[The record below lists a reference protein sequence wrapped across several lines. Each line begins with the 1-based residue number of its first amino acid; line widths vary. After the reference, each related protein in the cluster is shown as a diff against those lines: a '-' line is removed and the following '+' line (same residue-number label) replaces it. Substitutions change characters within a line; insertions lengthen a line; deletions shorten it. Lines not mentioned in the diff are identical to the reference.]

1 MSTILIAFE
10 RESEQSALETLL
22 SGRGHR
28 VVKSSNGLAA
38 LDSARREPPQ
48 AIVSDIVLPRMDGF
62 ALCRKWKQDERL
74 QGIPFLFYTRRHDD
88 PKYERFAL
96 ELGAERFLARSTPPD
111 KLLMALDELL
121 PNGHVN
127 GHTATGAF
135 AAVNGAAN
143 GHGNGTSG
151 NTRPMAMLDTQAIKR
166 MALLEKSQADALE
179 RAQFAQ
185 RQQAAQAE
193 ALEKAQRQ
201 YAAQTE
207 ALEQAQR
214 QQAAQAETLEK
225 VQRQLA
231 AQAEALEKAQR
242 QLAAQAEALEK
253 AQRQQA
259 PQNEALEKTQRQY
272 ADQSTAL
279 DKAQRQ
285 YADQT
290 AALEKAQRQY
300 VDQAAALDKAE
311 RQQAEQAQAL
321 ENAQKLQASQAEAL
335 ERAQRALAETT
346 EKLERAQRA
355 QTEATERLER
365 AQVEAHE
372 KALQAQ
378 AQAEALERAVQ
389 AHSRLRA
396 QVTELE
402 ATNQR
407 LAAGEARFRRVFEG
421 NPLPMWITDHATGGF
436 IAVNEAALSLY
447 GYSRAEFL
455 ALKASALEM
464 PDAGSHDPS
473 ISFHQR
479 KDGGGIS
486 LSIATQRIEFDG
498 RSADLVSAYDL
509 TPRLEVERQIKQE
522 QARSGRALLDS
533 AADGSWLLAADGQI
547 LDVNTTYCRMSGYSK
562 DELLTMNAAD
572 IEDITSGETTM
583 RLQLGRV
590 RGGGRYETKHRRKD
604 GSLFDVEV
612 SVGLLENALEN
623 SRAGDSIVL
632 IRDVAQ
638 RRRDLVSQRIAQ
650 RQSEFLVDLFKQA
663 DGSDESSIVRRVI
676 DQAIEVTQSPL
687 AYLYLVDPAQRMITL
702 AAWRDQSKTQVV
714 MADSEPQQIGRAVLF
729 TECVRSKHITTNN
742 DASRKPQIDGLP
754 DLTRYLAVPIL
765 FGDSVFAVLGVGN
778 RDSSYGEDDQR
789 LLAMLGDGIG
799 RVLHWKRSHAVTL
812 SALQRTDVALQGMI
826 DSFVRMSERHDP
838 YTAGSAR
845 RLAALAV
852 AIGREA
858 GLDGQRQHGL
868 RVAALLH
875 DIGNIAVPASILSK
889 PAPLTE
895 TEQALMRTHVEEG
908 CQLLAEIDFGAP
920 VADIVYQSHE
930 RFNGSGYPRGLKG
943 EEIMIE
949 ARILAIADTV
959 EAMCSPRPYR
969 HAAGMDAALDE
980 INRGSGKLYDQHLVA
995 ACMRLIREHGFT
1007 LPE

>member
-1 MSTILIAFE
+1 MSVILIAFE

-38 LDSARREPPQ
+38 LDTARREPPH

-74 QGIPFLFYTRRHDD
+74 QSIPFLFYTRRHDD
-88 PKYERFAL
+88 PKYERFAI
-96 ELGAERFLARSTPPD
+96 ELGAERFLARSTPPET
-111 KLLMALDELL
+111 LLNALDELL
-121 PNGHVN
+121 LNGLANGNGHAAAAL
-127 GHTATGAF
+127 ATGTH
-135 AAVNGAAN
+135 AAAALTTGAHAAKSLATGVHAAMN

-151 NTRPMAMLDTQAIKR
+151 STRPMNMLDTQAVKR
-166 MALLEKSQADALE
+166 MALQEKAQAEAAE
-179 RAQFAQ
+179 RVQFAQ
-185 RQQAAQAE
+185 RQLATQTEALEKAQRQHAAQAEALEKSQKLQAAQAEALDKAHKLQAAQAE
-193 ALEKAQRQ
+193 ALERSQR
-201 YAAQTE
+201 
-207 ALEQAQR
+207 
-214 QQAAQAETLEK
+214 
-225 VQRQLA
+225 
-231 AQAEALEKAQR
+231 AQAEAA
-242 QLAAQAEALEK
+242 
-253 AQRQQA
+253 
-259 PQNEALEKTQRQY
+259 
-272 ADQSTAL
+272 
-279 DKAQRQ
+279 
-285 YADQT
+285 
-290 AALEKAQRQY
+290 
-300 VDQAAALDKAE
+300 
-311 RQQAEQAQAL
+311 
-321 ENAQKLQASQAEAL
+321 
-335 ERAQRALAETT
+335 

-355 QTEATERLER
+355 QAEAAEKLERAQRAQAEISDKLERAQRAQSEATERLER

-372 KALQAQ
+372 KAQQAM

-396 QVTELE
+396 QLTDLE

-421 NPLPMWITDHATGGF
+421 NPLPMWIADQATAGF
-436 IAVNEAALSLY
+436 IAVNDAALSMY

-455 ALKASALEM
+455 ALKAADLDM
-464 PDAGSHDPS
+464 PNAEAHDAGVTAHK
-473 ISFHQR
+473 R

-486 LSIATQRIEFDG
+486 LSLASQKIEFDG
-498 RSADLVSAYDL
+498 RSAELVCAYDL
-509 TPRLEVERQIKQE
+509 TPRLEVERQLQE
-522 QARSGRALLDS
+522 QAQKGPTILDS

-547 LDVNTTYCRMSGYSK
+547 MDVNTAYTRMSGYSK
-562 DELLTMNAAD
+562 EELLTMNAAD

-612 SVGLLENALEN
+612 SVGLLDNAK
-623 SRAGDSIVL
+623 GDSIVL

-638 RRRDLVSQRIAQ
+638 RRRELVSQRITH
-650 RQSEFLVDLFKQA
+650 RQLDFLVDLFKQA
-663 DGSDESSIVRRVI
+663 DVSDESAVVRRVI
-676 DQAIEVTQSPL
+676 DQAMEVTQSPL

-702 AAWRDQSKTQVV
+702 AAWRDQSKPQVV

-729 TECVRSKHITTNN
+729 TECVRGKHITVSN
-742 DASRKPQIDGLP
+742 DAARKPQIDGLP
-754 DLTRYLAVPIL
+754 DLTRYLAVPVL

-778 RDSSYGEDDQR
+778 RESNFNEDDQR
-789 LLAMLGDGIG
+789 LLAMLGDGLG

-838 YTAGSAR
+838 YTAGSSR

-858 GLDGQRQHGL
+858 GLDGQHQHGL

-908 CQLLAEIDFGAP
+908 CQLLADIDFGAP

-930 RFNGSGYPRGLKG
+930 RYDGSGYPRGLKG

-969 HAAGMDAALDE
+969 PAAGLDAAIDE

-995 ACMRLIREHGFT
+995 ACTRLVRQHGFT

>member
-1 MSTILIAFE
+1 MGVILIAFE

-74 QGIPFLFYTRRHDD
+74 QNIPFLFYTRRHDD

-96 ELGAERFLARSTPPD
+96 ELGAERFLTRSTQPE
-111 KLLMALDELL
+111 KLLTALDELL
-121 PNGHVN
+121 PNGFAN
-127 GHTATGAF
+127 GA
-135 AAVNGAAN
+135 GAAN
-143 GHGNGTSG
+143 SHGNGNSG
-151 NTRPMAMLDTQAIKR
+151 STRPMTMLDTQAMKR
-166 MALLEKSQADALE
+166 MALLEKSQAEALE

-185 RQQAAQAE
+185 RQQAAQ
-193 ALEKAQRQ
+193 
-201 YAAQTE
+201 T
-207 ALEQAQR
+207 
-214 QQAAQAETLEK
+214 
-225 VQRQLA
+225 
-231 AQAEALEKAQR
+231 
-242 QLAAQAEALEK
+242 EALEK

-259 PQNEALEKTQRQY
+259 EQAE
-272 ADQSTAL
+272 AL
-279 DKAQRQ
+279 DKAQ
-285 YADQT
+285 
-290 AALEKAQRQY
+290 
-300 VDQAAALDKAE
+300 
-311 RQQAEQAQAL
+311 
-321 ENAQKLQASQAEAL
+321 KLQAAQAEAL
-335 ERAQRALAETT
+335 ERAQRAQAEAA
-346 EKLERAQRA
+346 ERLELAQRA
-355 QTEATERLER
+355 QVEATERLER

-372 KALQAQ
+372 KAEQAQ

-389 AHSRLRA
+389 AHGRLRA
-396 QVTELE
+396 QITELE

-421 NPLPMWITDHATGGF
+421 NPLPMWIADHATGGF

-447 GYSRAEFL
+447 GYSRGEFL
-455 ALKASALEM
+455 ALKASALEISGAE
-464 PDAGSHDPS
+464 AGNSSVAIHK
-473 ISFHQR
+473 R
-479 KDGGGIS
+479 KDGGPLS
-486 LSIATQRIEFDG
+486 LSLSTQRIEFDG
-498 RSADLVSAYDL
+498 RSADLVCAYDL
-509 TPRLEVERQIKQE
+509 SPRLDVERRLQQ
-522 QARSGRALLDS
+522 QAQSGRAILDS

-547 LDVNTTYCRMSGYSK
+547 LDVNTAYCRMSGYSK
-562 DELLTMNAAD
+562 EELLAMNAAD
-572 IEDITSGETTM
+572 IEDLTSGEITM

-604 GSLFDVEV
+604 GTLFDVEV
-612 SVGLLENALEN
+612 SVGLLENGLEN
-623 SRAGDSIVL
+623 SKAGDSIVL
-632 IRDVAQ
+632 IRDIGQ
-638 RRRDLVSQRIAQ
+638 RRRELVSQRVAQ
-650 RQSEFLVDLFKQA
+650 RQSDFIVDLFKQA
-663 DGSDESSIVRRVI
+663 DVLDESAIVRRVI
-676 DQAIEVTQSPL
+676 DQALEVTHSPL
-687 AYLYLVDPAQRMITL
+687 AYLYLVDPAQKLITL
-702 AAWRDQSKTQVV
+702 AAWRDHSKQQVV
-714 MADSEPQQIGRAVLF
+714 MADSEPQPIGRAVLF
-729 TECVRSKHITTNN
+729 AECVRTKHITCDN
-742 DASRKPQIDGLP
+742 DVARKPQIDGLP
-754 DLTRYLAVPIL
+754 DVTRYLAVPVL
-765 FGDSVFAVLGVGN
+765 FGDSAFAVLGVGN
-778 RDSSYGEDDQR
+778 RETSYNEDDQR
-789 LLAMLGDGIG
+789 MLAMLRDGIG

-852 AIGREA
+852 ALGREA

-908 CQLLAEIDFGAP
+908 CHLLADINFGAP

-930 RFNGSGYPRGLKG
+930 RWNGSGYPRGIKG
-943 EEIMIE
+943 EEIMLE

-969 HAAGMDAALDE
+969 PAVGMDAAIDE

-995 ACMRLIREHGFT
+995 ACTRLVRQHGFT

>member
-1 MSTILIAFE
+1 MT
-10 RESEQSALETLL
+10 
-22 SGRGHR
+22 
-28 VVKSSNGLAA
+28 
-38 LDSARREPPQ
+38 
-48 AIVSDIVLPRMDGF
+48 
-62 ALCRKWKQDERL
+62 
-74 QGIPFLFYTRRHDD
+74 
-88 PKYERFAL
+88 
-96 ELGAERFLARSTPPD
+96 
-111 KLLMALDELL
+111 
-121 PNGHVN
+121 
-127 GHTATGAF
+127 
-135 AAVNGAAN
+135 
-143 GHGNGTSG
+143 
-151 NTRPMAMLDTQAIKR
+151 MLDTQAIKR

-185 RQQAAQAE
+185 RQQASQTE

-214 QQAAQAETLEK
+214 QQATQAEVLEK

-231 AQAEALEKAQR
+231 SQAEALEKAQR
-242 QLAAQAEALEK
+242 QLAAQAEALDK

-259 PQNEALEKTQRQY
+259 PQNEALEK
-272 ADQSTAL
+272 
-279 DKAQRQ
+279 AQRQ
-285 YADQT
+285 HVDQT

-300 VDQAAALDKAE
+300 AEQTAALEKAQ
-311 RQQAEQAQAL
+311 RQYAEQ
-321 ENAQKLQASQAEAL
+321 
-335 ERAQRALAETT
+335 TT
-346 EKLERAQRA
+346 ALERAQRA

-372 KALQAQ
+372 KAQQAQ
-378 AQAEALERAVQ
+378 AQADALERAMQ

-396 QVTELE
+396 QLTELE
-402 ATNQR
+402 VTNQR

-421 NPLPMWITDHATGGF
+421 NPLPMWIADHATGGF

-455 ALKASALEM
+455 ALKAAELEIT
-464 PDAGSHDPS
+464 DAGSRDPS
-473 ISFHQR
+473 ISLHKR

-498 RSADLVSAYDL
+498 RSADLVCAYDL
-509 TPRLEVERQIKQE
+509 TPRLEVERQLKEE
-522 QARSGRALLDS
+522 QAQSGRALLDA

-562 DELLTMNAAD
+562 EELLAMNAAD
-572 IEDITSGETTM
+572 IEDLTSGETTM

-604 GSLFDVEV
+604 GTLFDVEV
-612 SVGLLENALEN
+612 SVGLLDNGLEN
-623 SRAGDSIVL
+623 SRVGDSIVL

-638 RRRDLVSQRIAQ
+638 RRREVIAQRVAQ

-663 DGSDESSIVRRVI
+663 DASDESTIVRRVI
-676 DQAIEVTQSPL
+676 DQALEVTHSPL

-702 AAWRDQSKTQVV
+702 AAWRDQSKSQVV

-729 TECVRSKHITTNN
+729 TECVRSKHITANN

-754 DLTRYLAVPIL
+754 DLMRYLAVPIL

-778 RDSSYGEDDQR
+778 RESNYSEDDQR
-789 LLAMLGDGIG
+789 LLAMLGDGVG

-875 DIGNIAVPASILSK
+875 DIGNIAVPTSILSK

-930 RFNGSGYPRGLKG
+930 RYNGSGYPRGIKG
-943 EEIMIE
+943 EEIMVE

-969 HAAGMDAALDE
+969 HAAGMDAAIDE
-980 INRGSGKLYDQHLVA
+980 INRGSGKLYDQHLVV
-995 ACMRLIREHGFT
+995 ACTRLIRERGFI

>member
-1 MSTILIAFE
+1 MSVILIAFE
-10 RESEQSALETLL
+10 RESEQIALETLL

-38 LDSARREPPQ
+38 LDTARREPPQ

-74 QGIPFLFYTRRHDD
+74 QGIPFVFYTRRHDD

-96 ELGAERFLARSTPPD
+96 ELGAERFLARSSPPET
-111 KLLMALDELL
+111 LLNALDELL
-121 PNGHVN
+121 PNGQAN
-127 GHTATGAF
+127 GHAVGGAV
-135 AAVNGAAN
+135 AAANGATNGTTN

-151 NTRPMAMLDTQAIKR
+151 STRPMTMLDTQAIKR
-166 MALLEKSQADALE
+166 MALLEKTQAEALE
-179 RAQFAQ
+179 RAQLAQ
-185 RQQAAQAE
+185 RQQVAQNE

-201 YAAQTE
+201 YAVQTE
-207 ALEQAQR
+207 
-214 QQAAQAETLEK
+214 T
-225 VQRQLA
+225 
-231 AQAEALEKAQR
+231 LEKAQR
-242 QLAAQAEALEK
+242 QQATQTEALEK

-259 PQNEALEKTQRQY
+259 
-272 ADQSTAL
+272 
-279 DKAQRQ
+279 
-285 YADQT
+285 
-290 AALEKAQRQY
+290 
-300 VDQAAALDKAE
+300 
-311 RQQAEQAQAL
+311 EQAQAL
-321 ENAQKLQASQAEAL
+321 EKAQKLQAAQAEAM
-335 ERAQRALAETT
+335 ERAQRAQAEAA

-372 KALQAQ
+372 KAQQAQ
-378 AQAEALERAVQ
+378 AHAEALERAMQ
-389 AHSRLRA
+389 AHSRLRS

-421 NPLPMWITDHATGGF
+421 NPLPMWIADQATSGF

-455 ALKASALEM
+455 ALKASALEVTNVE
-464 PDAGSHDPS
+464 PRDPAVAV
-473 ISFHQR
+473 HKR
-479 KDGGGIS
+479 KDGGNVS
-486 LSIATQRIEFDG
+486 LSVSTQGIEFDG
-498 RSADLVSAYDL
+498 RSADLVCAYDL
-509 TPRLEVERQIKQE
+509 TPRLEVERQIREE
-522 QARSGRALLDS
+522 QAQSGRALLDS

-562 DELLTMNAAD
+562 EELLTLNAAD
-572 IEDITSGETTM
+572 IEDLTSGETTM

-612 SVGLLENALEN
+612 SVGLFETGK
-623 SRAGDSIVL
+623 GDSIVL
-632 IRDVAQ
+632 VRDVAQ
-638 RRRDLVSQRIAQ
+638 RRRELVSQRVAQ
-650 RQSEFLVDLFKQA
+650 RQSDFLVDLFKQA
-663 DGSDESSIVRRVI
+663 DAFDESTIVRRVI
-676 DQAIEVTQSPL
+676 DQAMEVTHSPL
-687 AYLYLVDPAQRMITL
+687 AYLYLVDPAQKMITL
-702 AAWRDQSKTQVV
+702 AAWRDQSKSQVV

-729 TECVRSKHITTNN
+729 TDCVRSKHITANN
-742 DASRKPQIDGLP
+742 DASRKPQVDGLP
-754 DLTRYLAVPIL
+754 DLMRYLAVPIL

-778 RDSSYGEDDQR
+778 RESSYNDDDQR
-789 LLAMLGDGIG
+789 MLALLGEGIG

-852 AIGREA
+852 ALGREA

-875 DIGNIAVPASILSK
+875 DIGNVAVPTSILSK

-908 CQLLAEIDFGAP
+908 CQLLADIDFGAP

-930 RFNGSGYPRGLKG
+930 RFNGSGYPRGLQG

-969 HAAGMDAALDE
+969 HAVGMDAAIDE
-980 INRGSGKLYDQHLVA
+980 INRSSGKLYDQHLVA
-995 ACMRLIREHGFT
+995 ACTRLVRQHGFT

>member
-1 MSTILIAFE
+1 MSVILIAFE

-22 SGRGHR
+22 SGHGHR

-38 LDSARREPPQ
+38 LDSARKEPPQ

-74 QGIPFLFYTRRHDD
+74 QNIPFVFYTRRHDD

-96 ELGAERFLARSTPPD
+96 ELGAERFLARSSAPE
-111 KLLMALDELL
+111 KLLNALDELL
-121 PNGHVN
+121 PNGHAN
-127 GHTATGAF
+127 GHANGQAALATGVF
-135 AAVNGAAN
+135 AAHGATN

-151 NTRPMAMLDTQAIKR
+151 NTKPMTMLDTQAIKR
-166 MALLEKSQADALE
+166 MALLEKSQAEALE
-179 RAQFAQ
+179 RAQLAQ
-185 RQQAAQAE
+185 RQQTVHAEALETVKRQQAAQAE

-201 YAAQTE
+201 YT
-207 ALEQAQR
+207 
-214 QQAAQAETLEK
+214 AQAES
-225 VQRQLA
+225 
-231 AQAEALEKAQR
+231 LEKAQR
-242 QLAAQAEALEK
+242 QYATQTDALEK

-259 PQNEALEKTQRQY
+259 THAEALEAAKRQQATQADALEKLQRQY
-272 ADQSTAL
+272 AT
-279 DKAQRQ
+279 
-285 YADQT
+285 QT
-290 AALEKAQRQY
+290 EALEKAQRQFIAQAEAL
-300 VDQAAALDKAE
+300 DQAQRQLTEQTQALEKAQ
-311 RQQAEQAQAL
+311 RQQAAQAG
-321 ENAQKLQASQAEAL
+321 QAEAL
-335 ERAQRALAETT
+335 ERAQRA
-346 EKLERAQRA
+346 
-355 QTEATERLER
+355 QTDATERLER

-372 KALQAQ
+372 KDQQAQ

-389 AHSRLRA
+389 AHSRLRS
-396 QVTELE
+396 QLTELE

-407 LAAGEARFRRVFEG
+407 LAGGEARFRRVFEG
-421 NPLPMWITDHATGGF
+421 NPLPMWIADHATGGF

-455 ALKASALEM
+455 AQKSSELEM
-464 PDAGSHDPS
+464 LEAGPRDPS
-473 ISFHQR
+473 VTFHKR

-498 RSADLVSAYDL
+498 RSADLVCAYDL
-509 TPRLEVERQIKQE
+509 TPRLEVERQLREE
-522 QARSGRALLDS
+522 QAQSGRALLDS

-547 LDVNTTYCRMSGYSK
+547 TDVNTTYCRLSGYTK
-562 DELLTMNAAD
+562 EELLTMNAAD

-612 SVGLLENALEN
+612 SVGLLDNAK
-623 SRAGDSIVL
+623 GDSIVL

-638 RRRDLVSQRIAQ
+638 RRRDLVSQRVAL
-650 RQSEFLVDLFKQA
+650 RQSDFLVDLFKQA
-663 DGSDESSIVRRVI
+663 DGSDESTIVRRVI
-676 DQAIEVTQSPL
+676 DQAMEATSSPL

-702 AAWRDQSKTQVV
+702 AAWRDQGKPQVV

-729 TECVRSKHITTNN
+729 TECVRSKHITANN

-754 DLTRYLAVPIL
+754 DLMRYIAVPIL
-765 FGDSVFAVLGVGN
+765 FGDSVFAVLGVAN
-778 RDSSYGEDDQR
+778 RDSNYSEEDQR

-838 YTAGSAR
+838 NTAGSAR

-875 DIGNIAVPASILSK
+875 DIGNIAVPTTILSK

-930 RFNGSGYPRGLKG
+930 RFNGSGYPRGLQG
-943 EEIMIE
+943 EEIMVE

-959 EAMCSPRPYR
+959 EAMCSARPYR
-969 HAAGMDAALDE
+969 YAVGMDAAIDE

-995 ACMRLIREHGFT
+995 ACTRLIREHGFT

>member
-1 MSTILIAFE
+1 
-10 RESEQSALETLL
+10 
-22 SGRGHR
+22 
-28 VVKSSNGLAA
+28 
-38 LDSARREPPQ
+38 
-48 AIVSDIVLPRMDGF
+48 
-62 ALCRKWKQDERL
+62 
-74 QGIPFLFYTRRHDD
+74 
-88 PKYERFAL
+88 
-96 ELGAERFLARSTPPD
+96 
-111 KLLMALDELL
+111 
-121 PNGHVN
+121 
-127 GHTATGAF
+127 
-135 AAVNGAAN
+135 
-143 GHGNGTSG
+143 
-151 NTRPMAMLDTQAIKR
+151 
-166 MALLEKSQADALE
+166 
-179 RAQFAQ
+179 
-185 RQQAAQAE
+185 
-193 ALEKAQRQ
+193 LEKAERQ
-201 YAAQTE
+201 YAE
-207 ALEQAQR
+207 
-214 QQAAQAETLEK
+214 
-225 VQRQLA
+225 
-231 AQAEALEKAQR
+231 
-242 QLAAQAEALEK
+242 
-253 AQRQQA
+253 
-259 PQNEALEKTQRQY
+259 
-272 ADQSTAL
+272 
-279 DKAQRQ
+279 
-285 YADQT
+285 QT
-290 AALEKAQRQY
+290 AALEKAQS
-300 VDQAAALDKAE
+300 
-311 RQQAEQAQAL
+311 QQAEQAQAL
-321 ENAQKLQASQAEAL
+321 EKAQKLQAAQAEAF
-335 ERAQRALAETT
+335 
-346 EKLERAQRA
+346 ERAQRA

-372 KALQAQ
+372 KSQQAQ
-378 AQAEALERAVQ
+378 AQAEALERALQ
-389 AHSRLRA
+389 AHSRLRS
-396 QVTELE
+396 QLTDLE

-421 NPLPMWITDHATGGF
+421 NPQPMWIADHATGGF

-455 ALKASALEM
+455 ALKASELEIT
-464 PDAGSHDPS
+464 DAGSRDPS
-473 ISFHQR
+473 VSLHKR

-498 RSADLVSAYDL
+498 RNADLVSAYDL
-509 TPRLEVERQIKQE
+509 TPRLEVERQIREE
-522 QARSGRALLDS
+522 QAQGGRALLDS

-547 LDVNTTYCRMSGYSK
+547 LDVNTTYSRMSGYSK
-562 DELLTMNAAD
+562 EELLTMNAAD
-572 IEDITSGETTM
+572 IEDLTSGETTM

-612 SVGLLENALEN
+612 SVGLLENAK
-623 SRAGDSIVL
+623 GDSLVL

-638 RRRDLVSQRIAQ
+638 RRRDLISQRVAQ
-650 RQSEFLVDLFKQA
+650 RQSDFLVDLFKQA
-663 DGSDESSIVRRVI
+663 DGSDESTIVRRVI
-676 DQAIEVTQSPL
+676 DQAMEATHSPL

-702 AAWRDQSKTQVV
+702 AAWRDQSKSQVV
-714 MADSEPQQIGRAVLF
+714 MADAEPQQIGRAVLF
-729 TECVRSKHITTNN
+729 TECVRSKHVTANN

-754 DLTRYLAVPIL
+754 DLMRYVSVPIL

-778 RDSSYGEDDQR
+778 RDSNYGEEDQR
-789 LLAMLGDGIG
+789 LLAMLGDGTG

-868 RVAALLH
+868 RVSALLH
-875 DIGNIAVPASILSK
+875 DIGNIAVPTTILSK

-943 EEIMIE
+943 EEIMLE

-980 INRGSGKLYDQHLVA
+980 INRGSGKLYDQHLVT
-995 ACMRLIREHGFT
+995 ACTRLIREHGFT

>member
-1 MSTILIAFE
+1 MSVILIAFE

-38 LDSARREPPQ
+38 LDTARREPPQ

-74 QGIPFLFYTRRHDD
+74 QGIPFVFYTRRHDD

-96 ELGAERFLARSTPPD
+96 ELGAERFLARSSQPET
-111 KLLMALDELL
+111 LLNALDELL
-121 PNGHVN
+121 PKGQANGNANGHAV
-127 GHTATGAF
+127 AGA
-135 AAVNGAAN
+135 NGAAAN
-143 GHGNGTSG
+143 GSAIGHGNGTSG
-151 NTRPMAMLDTQAIKR
+151 STRPMTMLDTQAIKR
-166 MALLEKSQADALE
+166 MALLEKTQAEALE

-185 RQQAAQAE
+185 RQQAAQNE

-207 ALEQAQR
+207 ALEKAQR
-214 QQAAQAETLEK
+214 QQT
-225 VQRQLA
+225 
-231 AQAEALEKAQR
+231 AQAEALEKAQKL
-242 QLAAQAEALEK
+242 QAAQAEAM
-253 AQRQQA
+253 
-259 PQNEALEKTQRQY
+259 
-272 ADQSTAL
+272 
-279 DKAQRQ
+279 
-285 YADQT
+285 
-290 AALEKAQRQY
+290 
-300 VDQAAALDKAE
+300 
-311 RQQAEQAQAL
+311 
-321 ENAQKLQASQAEAL
+321 
-335 ERAQRALAETT
+335 ERAQRAQAEAA

-355 QTEATERLER
+355 QIEATERLER

-372 KALQAQ
+372 KAQQAQ
-378 AQAEALERAVQ
+378 AHGEALERAMQ

-396 QVTELE
+396 QLTELE

-421 NPLPMWITDHATGGF
+421 NPLPMWIADHATGGF

-455 ALKASALEM
+455 GLKASALETFDGE
-464 PDAGSHDPS
+464 PHDPAVLV
-473 ISFHQR
+473 HKR
-479 KDGGGIS
+479 KDGNNVS
-486 LSIATQRIEFDG
+486 LSVATQRIEFDG
-498 RSADLVSAYDL
+498 RSADLVCAYDL
-509 TPRLEVERQIKQE
+509 TPRLEVERQLREE
-522 QARSGRALLDS
+522 QAHSGRALLDS

-547 LDVNTTYCRMSGYSK
+547 LDVNATYCRMSGYSK
-562 DELLTMNAAD
+562 EELLALNAAD
-572 IEDITSGETTM
+572 IEDLTSGETTM

-604 GSLFDVEV
+604 GSSFDVEV
-612 SVGLLENALEN
+612 SVGLFE
-623 SRAGDSIVL
+623 SGKGDSIVL

-638 RRRDLVSQRIAQ
+638 RRRDLVAQRVSQ
-650 RQSEFLVDLFKQA
+650 RQSEFLVDLFRQA
-663 DGSDESSIVRRVI
+663 DASDESTIVRRVI
-676 DQAIEVTQSPL
+676 DQAMEVTHSPL
-687 AYLYLVDPAQRMITL
+687 AYLYLVDPAQKMITL
-702 AAWRDQSKTQVV
+702 AAWRDHSKSQVV
-714 MADSEPQQIGRAVLF
+714 MADSEPQQIGRAVFF
-729 TECVRSKHITTNN
+729 TECVRSKQITANN

-754 DLTRYLAVPIL
+754 DLMRYLAVPIL

-778 RDSSYGEDDQR
+778 RESGYHDDDQR
-789 LLAMLGDGIG
+789 LLALLGDGVG

-875 DIGNIAVPASILSK
+875 DVGNVAVPSTILSK

-930 RFNGSGYPRGLKG
+930 RYDGTGYPRGLQG

-969 HAAGMDAALDE
+969 PAVGMDAAIDE

-995 ACMRLIREHGFT
+995 ACTRLVRQHGFT